1 MKKVFLTLS
10 LVAAA
15 FFCQAQLFIGGDLGF
30 GMTGGNVSGSINN
43 VTETYDLPKTTTF
56 EIVPTIGFMFD
67 ESIGIGLDFG
77 YGISNYKEKDD
88 DYSYKESMN
97 SWVVAP
103 YFRWVFG
110 HFDRVSLYAD
120 ARIGFGGDKSK
131 YTLTEDKLTFNGDG
145 DKVFNF
151 GFNIVPGINF
161 MLNDNIAL
169 NAKLNLI
176 SLGYNMTKVTSKEDA
191 DGYFKGDDEFEITK
205 KSTSFGFGVNYR
217 TALEVGFVY
226 QF

>member
-77 YGISNYKEKDD
+77 YGISNFKEKDD

-103 YFRWVFG
+103 YFRW
-110 HFDRVSLYAD
+110 
-120 ARIGFGGDKSK
+120 
-131 YTLTEDKLTFNGDG
+131 
-145 DKVFNF
+145 
-151 GFNIVPGINF
+151 
-161 MLNDNIAL
+161 
-169 NAKLNLI
+169 
-176 SLGYNMTKVTSKEDA
+176 
-191 DGYFKGDDEFEITK
+191 
-205 KSTSFGFGVNYR
+205 
-217 TALEVGFVY
+217 
-226 QF
+226 